1 LQALSIQE
9 TKQRLKRVNLLEK
22 QHIIESYTTRAEMV
36 NSFRERQKSL
46 AEEHRL
52 NNFRA
57 NVAHTEMAND
67 AERFAKEGFGS
78 ARAGIPKNKQPPLE
92 SYERFFDD

>member
-1 LQALSIQE
+1 MVE
-9 TKQRLKRVNLLEK
+9 N
-22 QHIIESYTTRAEMV
+22 YTTRVEMV

-46 AEEHRL
+46 ADEYRL

-67 AERFAKEGFGS
+67 AARFAKEGFGS
-78 ARAGIPKNKQPPLE
+78 ARAGLPKSKQPPLE

>member
-1 LQALSIQE
+1 M
-9 TKQRLKRVNLLEK
+9 NLLEK
-22 QHIIESYTTRAEMV
+22 QHIVENHTTRAEMV
-36 NSFRERQKSL
+36 SSFRERQKSL
-46 AEEHRL
+46 ADEYRL

-57 NVAHTEMAND
+57 NVAHTEMANN

-78 ARAGIPKNKQPPLE
+78 ARASIPKSKQPPLE